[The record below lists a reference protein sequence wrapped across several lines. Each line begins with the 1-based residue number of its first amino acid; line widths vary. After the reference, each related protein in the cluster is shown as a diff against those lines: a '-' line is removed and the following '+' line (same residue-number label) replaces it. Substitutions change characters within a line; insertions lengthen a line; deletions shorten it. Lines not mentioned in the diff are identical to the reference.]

1 MRISDWSS
9 DVCSSD
15 LDRFNF
21 APYNLLLTPS
31 ERKSVFGQVRFDFT
45 PTFSGHAKVLYNQ
58 RESANQAA
66 PEPFFLGTDAGVYND
81 YAERTLVISALT
93 PYNPFGFDLT
103 TAGPDANLFLLG
115 RRPVEGGPRRY
126 QQEVKTWYA
135 SAGVEGMFEVAT
147 RPWSWDAS
155 VVFSRSRA
163 EQSNTGSYNIRRINE
178 ALGDPAACAAI
189 AGCVPLNLFGGE
201 GTITPEMLAFIK
213 RVVGVESE
221 KKDRKSVGVG
231 KRGSVRVE
239 PGGRG
244 GIKKKKKTA

>member
-81 YAERTLVISALT
+81 YAERTLVISALN

-163 EQSNTGSYNIRRINE
+163 EQRSEEHTSELQSLMRLSYAVFCLTN
-178 ALGDPAACAAI
+178 
-189 AGCVPLNLFGGE
+189 
-201 GTITPEMLAFIK
+201 
-213 RVVGVESE
+213 
-221 KKDRKSVGVG
+221 
-231 KRGSVRVE
+231 
-239 PGGRG
+239 
-244 GIKKKKKTA
+244 KKTHSRLSLDVGT